1 MSLWGCSPMT
11 PLPSSRTLQASQRPE
26 VDSLQAFVQ
35 RRGGEYF
42 DAELTKGIGQLGQ
55 KLAKNSQRPDL
66 AYQFTVL
73 DRTEPELHVFPKGQ
87 ILMTRGLLTRISDA
101 RQLSDLLALAIADA
115 AATPSA
121 AQHQLN
127 LDVFWARSGKPSAAE
142 NAVPVNPGRINAM
155 LVGLQQNRHGYEL
168 YERARQREAAGDL
181 SGAISEYLQA
191 ATAAPDQPQILT
203 GLGLAYLLAG
213 DPRSA
218 RVHLQ
223 SAIRR
228 QPAYYLSRMGLGYV
242 DMQLTRYA
250 DAIAELEMSV
260 QLLPIARN
268 RFLLAESYEKNGR
281 PDDAVPLYR
290 AVVRADEHG
299 KLGRT
304 AAQRLEKLEN

>member
-1 MSLWGCSPMT
+1 
-11 PLPSSRTLQASQRPE
+11 
-26 VDSLQAFVQ
+26 VDPVQVFVQ

-42 DAELTKGIGQLGQ
+42 DAELTAGIRQLGQ
-55 KLAKNSQRPDL
+55 KLAKSSQRPDL
-66 AYQFTVL
+66 PYQFTVL
-73 DRTEPELHVFPKGQ
+73 DRTEAEVHVFPKGQ
-87 ILMTRGLLTRISDA
+87 VLITRGLLTRISDA

-115 AATPSA
+115 AAAPTA

-127 LDVFWARSGKPSAAE
+127 IDAFWTRPEGPSAMVL
-142 NAVPVNPGRINAM
+142 AVPANSAGINA
-155 LVGLQQNRHGYEL
+155 LLTGLQQTRHGYEL

-181 SGAISEYLQA
+181 SGAISGYLQA

-223 SAIRR
+223 SAVRL
-228 QPAYYLSRMGLGYV
+228 QPDYYLSRMGLGYV
-242 DMQLTRYA
+242 DLQLSRYLE
-250 DAIAELEMSV
+250 AIAELEKSL

-268 RFLLAESYEKNGR
+268 RFLLAESYEKMGR

-290 AVVRADEHG
+290 AVVQADGQG

-304 AAQRLEKLEN
+304 AAQRLQLLEN